1 MYLGV
6 DVGGTSIK
14 FAVVDENMNIIH
26 HETCPTPDNVNL
38 RIVDEIYRVASE
50 IRENYDY
57 KYLGISSAGVVD
69 TEKAE
74 IISATDAIKN
84 YVGTNFRNEIEKRL
98 GVPIYVDNDV
108 NCALLGEQLMGCA
121 KGLNEVFC
129 IALGTGIGGAY
140 YLDKMPHGSC
150 SSVGELGQ
158 TMYNPKT
165 KKNFEQRASTI
176 ALEKRIKKEI
186 TENLSVKEF
195 FAVCRYLDSETEE
208 MDSCQGCDT
217 VEKPIE
223 SMISEEKLKL
233 SVEKHADEIRRV
245 LDEWLEDLAVGIAN
259 MLLIIDPKYVIIG
272 GAISKQGSYL
282 IRKIKEKVNV
292 FMPIKINKTEFLCAS
307 LGNNAAIY
315 GAIHPFVTGT
325 ALK

>member
-14 FAVVDENMNIIH
+14 FAIINEAMEIIH
-26 HETCPTPDNVNL
+26 HETCPTPDNINL
-38 RIVDEIYRVASE
+38 RIVDEIFRVASE
-50 IRENYDY
+50 IKKKYDY
-57 KYLGISSAGVVD
+57 RYLGISSAGVVD

-84 YVGTNFRNEIEKRL
+84 YVGTNFRNALEGRL
-98 GVPIYVDNDV
+98 GVPVCVDNDV

-121 KGLNEVFC
+121 KGLKEVFC

-176 ALEKRIKKEI
+176 ALEKRIKNEV

-195 FAVCRYLDSETEE
+195 FAVCRYLDGKT
-208 MDSCQGCDT
+208 DSSDVCKGCDS

-233 SVEKHADEIRRV
+233 SVEKHSEEIKRV
-245 LDEWLEDLAVGIAN
+245 LDEWLEDLAIGIAN
-259 MLLIIDPKYVIIG
+259 MLLILDPKYVIIG

-282 IRKIKEKVNV
+282 INKIKEKVNI

-315 GAIHPFVTGT
+315 GAIYPFV
-325 ALK
+325 ADLNM